1 MINIFTIINFIKNQW
16 LGSIVILIWLLTLLI
31 PNKDVSVDKIKTEVK
46 IKEKQYIIDTLYKN
60 NTSIITKI
68 KYIKQKEY
76 DTIKIIDT
84 IPISELQKYFSNRY
98 VKSDT
103 VR

>member
-1 MINIFTIINFIKNQW
+1 MINAFTIINFIKNQW
-16 LGSIVILIWLLTLLI
+16 LGFIVIFIWVLTLLT
-31 PNKDVSVDKIKTEVK
+31 PDKDITIDKIKTEVK

-76 DTIKIIDT
+76 DTIRIFDT
-84 IPISELQKYFSNRY
+84 INISKLQEYFSKRY
-98 VKSDT
+98 SKSDT
-103 VR
+103 IR

>member
-1 MINIFTIINFIKNQW
+1 MTKILTIINFIKNQW

-31 PNKDVSVDKIKTEVK
+31 PNKDLSVDKIKTEVK

-68 KYIKQKEY
+68 KYIK
-76 DTIKIIDT
+76 IVDT
-84 IPISELQKYFSNRY
+84 IPINELQKYFSNRY
-98 VKSDT
+98 TKSGT
-103 VR
+103 TR

>member
-1 MINIFTIINFIKNQW
+1 MINIFTIIGFIKNQW
-16 LGSIVILIWLLTLLI
+16 LGFIVIFIWILTLLI
-31 PNKDVSVDKIKTEVK
+31 PNKDISIDKIKTDIKVK
-46 IKEKQYIIDTLYKN
+46 DKEYIIDTLYKN

-84 IPISELQKYFSNRY
+84 IPTSKLQQYFSNRY
-98 VKSDT
+98 SKSDT
-103 VR
+103 IR